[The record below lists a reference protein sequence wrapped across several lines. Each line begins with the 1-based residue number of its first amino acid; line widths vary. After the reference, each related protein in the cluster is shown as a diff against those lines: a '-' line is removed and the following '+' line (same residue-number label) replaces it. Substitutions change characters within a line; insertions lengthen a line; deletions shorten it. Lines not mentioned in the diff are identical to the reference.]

1 MLKIVAFQ
9 VSRKL
14 LTNDEKLEK
23 TEEKLEAAES

>member
-1 MLKIVAFQ
+1 VDNVAFQ

-14 LTNDEKLEK
+14 LTTEERLEK